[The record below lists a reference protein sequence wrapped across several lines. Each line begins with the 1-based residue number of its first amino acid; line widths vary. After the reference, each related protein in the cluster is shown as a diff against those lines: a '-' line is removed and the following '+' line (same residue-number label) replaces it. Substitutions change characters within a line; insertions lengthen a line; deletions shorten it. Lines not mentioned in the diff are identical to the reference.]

1 MKSIL
6 QSVVLWFF
14 ALVIT
19 LGLAGYQRRTGPS
32 YPLRGTASIGGATVS
47 YALPRSHG
55 GAGGLMVVLKLP
67 AGIAEGAD
75 VFWRRYP
82 TQDSW
87 ARVPMKAVGEDYRA
101 EIPHQPAAGKVEYR
115 VAVRTDNG
123 PVPVPGGQSVVARFR
138 GDVPAWLLI
147 PHILCM
153 FVGMLLATRGLLEV
167 LLRGRGRGRGM
178 VLGATGL
185 LVLGGLV
192 LGPLVQ
198 LHAFGALWTGWP
210 LGGDLTDNKTL
221 LAILA
226 WLPAALAA
234 WKRRQHPLLL
244 ATGWAVM
251 MAVFLIPHSMRGSQL
266 DWAEQE
272 HKAPLSGKVERAL
285 DHRPG
290 GNPRGTGDLDSR
302 GTTNDHV
309 RSERDVSSDHEL
321 PALEK

>member
-6 QSVVLWFF
+6 QSVALWFF

-32 YPLRGTASIGGATVS
+32 YPLRGAALIDGTTVS

-55 GAGGLMVVLKLP
+55 GAGGLPVLLKLP
-67 AGIAEGAD
+67 DRLADGAE
-75 VFWRRYP
+75 VVWRRYP
-82 TQDSW
+82 TQDPW
-87 ARVPMKAVGEDYRA
+87 ARIPMQEVGEGSRA

-115 VAVRTDNG
+115 VVVRTKG
-123 PVPVPGGQSVVARFR
+123 APVSVPGGQSVVARFR
-138 GDVPAWLLI
+138 GDLSAWLLI

-167 LLRGRGRGRGM
+167 LLRGRERGRGM
-178 VLGATGL
+178 VLGATAL

-221 LAILA
+221 LAILT

-234 WKRRQHPLLL
+234 WRRRQHPLLL

-272 HKAPLSGKVERAL
+272 QQAPLSGKVQPAL
-285 DHRPG
+285 DHG
-290 GNPRGTGDLDSR
+290 AAGDPRGTGRLDSR
-302 GTTNDHV
+302 ASTNDHGS
-309 RSERDVSSDHEL
+309 SERDVSPDHEL

>member
-32 YPLRGTASIGGATVS
+32 YPLRGTASIDGVAVS

-55 GAGGLMVVLKLP
+55 GAGGLVVLLKLP
-67 AGIAEGAD
+67 AGLVEGAD
-75 VFWRRYP
+75 VVWRRYP
-82 TQDSW
+82 TQDPWSKL
-87 ARVPMKAVGEDYRA
+87 PMNAVGGGYRA
-101 EIPHQPAAGKVEYR
+101 GIPHQPAAGKVEYR
-115 VAVRTDNG
+115 VVVRTKTG
-123 PVPVPGGQSVVARFR
+123 PVAIPGGQSVVARFR

-153 FVGMLLATRGLLEV
+153 FIGMLLATRGLLEV
-167 LLRGRGRGRGM
+167 LVRGRDRGRGM

-234 WKRRQHPLLL
+234 WKRRQHPVLL

-266 DWAEQE
+266 DWTEQE
-272 HKAPLSGKVERAL
+272 QRQAPSREIQPAL
-285 DHRPG
+285 DQRSG
-290 GNPRGTGDLDSR
+290 GDQRGTGRLDSR
-302 GTTNDHV
+302 GSANDHV
-309 RSERDVSSDHEL
+309 RSESDVSSDHEL
-321 PALEK
+321 SALEK